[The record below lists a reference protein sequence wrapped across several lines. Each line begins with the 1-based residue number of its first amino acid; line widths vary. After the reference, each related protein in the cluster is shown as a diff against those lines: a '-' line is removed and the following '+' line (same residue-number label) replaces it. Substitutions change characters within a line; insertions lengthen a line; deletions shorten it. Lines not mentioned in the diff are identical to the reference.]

1 MFEKNYILD
10 LTTEIKASI
19 ITVNFLITRSLLK
32 VQLSLTK
39 LTGIGTQKMVK
50 KPNLPN
56 FRNA

>member
-19 ITVNFLITRSLLK
+19 ITVNFLTTRSLFK

-39 LTGIGTQKMVK
+39 LTGIGTQKMV
-50 KPNLPN
+50 
-56 FRNA
+56 